1 MNKIKFIAQQVFI
14 AFAIIGVMF
23 CIYWLTKPDD
33 SIRYRETTLMDLFKA
48 GGIYSYILAFLGF
61 NAIVYGIMDF
71 FKFRTGNLA
80 SPQTAS
86 KLDELLSSG
95 DHAKVLELCTA
106 TDAHLA
112 EIVKTG
118 FDMDTK
124 DTNAMAN
131 TMDGTLQR
139 HTFKISSAP
148 NKYLFI
154 ATLSAIFGALGTTL
168 GLLET
173 FGVAR
178 RCSPSPADF
187 ARGIEESLVSISIGI
202 LALLVAVFFYFLNK
216 NRINYYILELNI
228 IAEKIIS
235 KFQT

>member
-1 MNKIKFIAQQVFI
+1 
-14 AFAIIGVMF
+14 MF
-23 CIYWLTKPDD
+23 CTYWLTKPEPHEGW
-33 SIRYRETTLMDLFKA
+33 RETTLMDLFKA

-71 FKFRTGNLA
+71 FKFRTGNMA

-95 DHAKVLELCTA
+95 DHVKVLELCQA

-112 EIVKTG
+112 EIVKAG

-124 DTNAMAN
+124 DTNAIASA
-131 TMDGTLQR
+131 MDGTLQK
-139 HTFKISSAP
+139 HTFKIANAP

-154 ATLSAIFGALGTTL
+154 ATLSAIIGTLGTVL
-168 GLLET
+168 GILAT
-173 FGVAR
+173 FGVLKTM
-178 RCSPSPADF
+178 CSPSPA
-187 ARGIEESLVSISIGI
+187 ALAQGIEESLVSICLGI

-235 KFQT
+235 RFRT

>member
-1 MNKIKFIAQQVFI
+1 MI
-14 AFAIIGVMF
+14 FAIVIF
-23 CIYWLTKPDD
+23 YALTKVEDN
-33 SIRYRETTLMDLFKA
+33 YRRQSTLMDLVKA
-48 GGIYSYILAFLGF
+48 GGIFSYLITFLGF

-71 FKFRTGNLA
+71 FKFRAEDLS

-95 DHAKVLELCTA
+95 DHAKVLELCQA
-106 TDAHLA
+106 TDANLA
-112 EIVKTG
+112 EIVQAG
-118 FDMDTK
+118 FDMNTK

-131 TMDGTLQR
+131 TMDGTLQK
-139 HTFKISSAP
+139 HTFKIANAP

-154 ATLSAIFGALGTTL
+154 ATLSAIFGTLGTTL
-168 GLLET
+168 GILET
-173 FGVAR
+173 FGILKTKH
-178 RCSPSPADF
+178 SPSPADL
-187 ARGIEESLVSISIGI
+187 ARGIEDSLVSIGLGI

-235 KFQT
+235 KFRT